1 MSAPAQGQP
10 TPWWQKARARWREIE
25 PATRKRALLLLI
37 IFALAFTVRALTM
50 EFMRAHLSD
59 PGWFQSGS
67 YQVFDKKARNIL
79 DGRENLFWI
88 DDPTRTDLVQY
99 PPAFPLW
106 VALIYKLTGERSMYV
121 VQSVQWILD
130 GVLTMIL
137 ITGIAVTAYGWRA
150 ALATGFLAA
159 LSPLLAMYGA
169 WPSADAPTAWFVLA
183 GVWLLLIA
191 ARKKSWKWAFGAGLM
206 LGAACWFRV
215 NPLYLA
221 FAWALTLLFFVR
233 TAWRGRLALSA
244 AVALGA
250 VLVISPIVVRNY
262 IVFPDFTPTGGTL
275 GANLWEGLGETELGR
290 SYGFIYGDDKMVE
303 RERVRLGLPPDAP
316 FEAFWPDGIR
326 RDRERVRESLEI
338 IKRHPFWYMGVMLHR
353 MWGMLKVA
361 GAPLPYYGSSGIN
374 VTSRK
379 CLPEAWQGGVL
390 AAFVNALGMVQSVV
404 RYLLLPLVAWGV
416 WLALRKDFLMAA
428 LLLTT
433 VLYYLVPGTAA
444 HTEIRYML
452 PMHELLPIF
461 AGLSICRLAEIILRR
476 STRSAAFSKKKEMR
490 AES

>member
-1 MSAPAQGQP
+1 MNALLRGKIPA
-10 TPWWQKARARWREIE
+10 WWQKARGRWTQLQPIARR
-25 PATRKRALLLLI
+25 RALLLLA

-59 PGWFQSGS
+59 PGWFQYGS
-67 YQVFDKKARNIL
+67 YQVFDKKARNVL
-79 DGRENLFWI
+79 DGRENAFWI
-88 DDPTRTDLVQY
+88 DDATRTDLVQY

-106 VALIYKLTGERSMYV
+106 VAVIYKWTGERSMYA
-121 VQSVQWILD
+121 VQRVQWILD
-130 GVLTMIL
+130 GALVMFL

-150 ALATGFLAA
+150 ALAAGFLAA

-169 WPSADAPTAWFVLA
+169 WPSADAPTAWFVLG
-183 GVWLLLIA
+183 GVWLLLVA
-191 ARKKSWKWAFGAGLM
+191 GRRQSWKWAFGAGLM

-221 FAWALTLLFFVR
+221 FFWALALLFLVR
-233 TAWRGRLALSA
+233 APWRRRMALSA

-250 VLVISPIVVRNY
+250 VLVVSPIVVRNY
-262 IVFPDFTPTGGTL
+262 VVFPDFTPTGGTL
-275 GANLWEGLGETELGR
+275 GVNLWEGLGETELGR

-303 RERVRLGLPPDAP
+303 RERAKMGLPPDFP
-316 FEAFWPDGIR
+316 LEAFWPDGIR
-326 RDRERVRESLEI
+326 RDRERVRESMAVI
-338 IKRHPFWYMGVMLHR
+338 RKHPVWYAGVMLHR

-361 GAPLPYYGSSGIN
+361 GEPLPYYGSSGIN

-379 CLPEAWQGGVL
+379 CLQPAWQGGAL
-390 AAFVNALGMVQSVV
+390 ALFVNALGMLQSVV
-404 RYLLLPLVAWGV
+404 RYLLLPLVGFGV
-416 WLALRKDFLMAA
+416 WLGVRKDFFTTV

-461 AGLSICRLAEIILRR
+461 AGLSLCRLAEIYSSRAR
-476 STRSAAFSKKKEMR
+476 PAASSKKKETR
-490 AES
+490 AAN